1 MDWSSIRLV
10 TTTIRA
16 ARRLLRAYRL
26 LCPLLDER
34 LHLRDRAI
42 HTVKSKPAFN
52 MHWAMFEPMLPK
64 PMNATFMMVPRSNGS
79 CDFLLRNA
87 RHQDTSRCRHCS
99 RVRFWPFA
107 DIGTCTA
114 CLLLTQSGHCKIGG
128 NQLREKSVVEE
139 PLPPYLIGVM
149 RDAAG
154 PPQCL
159 NCQKLMR
166 LSHVVPRWQTIPRYK
181 ASSALIAAKYSRK

>member
-1 MDWSSIRLV
+1 MSNRNVRYW
-10 TTTIRA
+10 
-16 ARRLLRAYRL
+16 
-26 LCPLLDER
+26 
-34 LHLRDRAI
+34 HL
-42 HTVKSKPAFN
+42 
-52 MHWAMFEPMLPK
+52 
-64 PMNATFMMVPRSNGS
+64 
-79 CDFLLRNA
+79 
-87 RHQDTSRCRHCS
+87 
-99 RVRFWPFA
+99 A
-107 DIGTCTA
+107 DIGLRGVNVSCGGKAGIIRTWRS

-149 RDAAG
+149 RDAAE